1 MTADVYELMTRAEE
15 LPYGEA
21 RTLLVED
28 ALRRAEAAADAELAF
43 RVRMGLTT
51 AYQYG
56 GEPAK
61 AFTTFSRCLAEYDRD
76 PGRHDAE
83 HRLLWQMKWI
93 VNSLTLF
100 PEIPL
105 DRTRAVLDDMERRYR
120 LGGHSLQA
128 VHHYRHV
135 VAQHIGDVE
144 AADDL
149 FAKWRAAERDALSDC
164 EGCDPSA
171 LADHLADRGRY
182 EDALAVAAP
191 VLSAELNCTEQPQD
205 MLTTLLPVYL
215 HTGRLAE
222 ARDAHRRAYRL
233 FRPNLGDMTHV
244 ADHVWFCAVT
254 GNEPRGLEIL
264 QRHLGWLDRA
274 PSPYAEMRFAA
285 AGALLLRRLAEIGA
299 DDLTVHRPEAGDR
312 PAADVALPVLRAEL
326 ERRAVDLAA
335 RFDARNGTS
344 HQSGEIR
351 AVIDAEPLVERLPLT
366 EHARAAA
373 APPRPPAVVPL
384 PPERPDPAVL
394 DDPDELLD
402 LAERRWN
409 EQDTEAALA
418 AYARF
423 DAITG
428 TEPGTP
434 PADGATP
441 AEWLRAARRLDGHGV
456 GPIESGALQEAH
468 DVWER
473 SRAWFEEAGEPA
485 RALSVTSR
493 LGAILARLGRRDEA
507 LVMLT
512 EAAERL
518 PGLDAPPERVLGARL
533 RLAQFHLMGDDPRT
547 ALAVLETV
555 RGPDAESDF
564 NLGEADF
571 MRGQAHAMLG
581 HPEETEAVLRAARDA
596 FREAGRGDRL
606 AQAAMMYAQVV
617 GHGPAAN
624 ELEVHAALDE
634 AVAHAP
640 AAAEAPLLRPFAHWE
655 RGRFLLADERAD
667 LAVPDLVE
675 AVAAFTGH
683 GQGGDADRARVD
695 LAAAYLG
702 ASRPLEAAETIE
714 EALAGLTPDAEEWPR
729 ARVILASA
737 QRDLGEAEAADTF
750 AEIADAETE
759 PAAVGHFL
767 EESANVLTDRDSD
780 AQAAERFLAAAAA
793 FTRAGEPFRA
803 IECRRRAALCHLWA
817 QQVDEALEKMAEAR
831 AALAGLPAEA
841 PAAITWHTARVDY
854 DEARLLARLGRLSE
868 ALELADAA
876 VEGFLALDETDAADT
891 VRALRAHIADDLQAE
906 D

>member
-1 MTADVYELMTRAEE
+1 MTADVYELMARAEE

-61 AFTTFSRCLAEYDRD
+61 AFTTFSRCLAEYDRE

-191 VLSAELNCTEQPQD
+191 VLSAELNCSEQPQD

-215 HTGRLAE
+215 RTGRLAE

-233 FRPNLGDMTHV
+233 LRPNLGDMSHI
-244 ADHVWFCAVT
+244 ANHVWFCAVT

-274 PSPYAEMRFAA
+274 PSPYAAMRFAA
-285 AGALLLRRLAEIGA
+285 AGGLLLRRLSEIGA
-299 DDLTVHRPEAGDR
+299 DGLTVHRPEAGDR
-312 PAADVALPVLRAEL
+312 PAADVAVPVLRAEL
-326 ERRAVDLAA
+326 ERLALDLAG

-344 HQSGEIR
+344 HQSDEVR
-351 AVIDAEPLVERLPLT
+351 AMLDAEPLAERLPLT

-373 APPRPPAVVPL
+373 APPPASAVVPL
-384 PPERPDPAVL
+384 PSETPDPSAV

-402 LAERRWN
+402 LAEKHWN
-409 EQDTEAALA
+409 EQDTRAALA

-423 DAITG
+423 DKVTG
-428 TEPGTP
+428 VEPGTP
-434 PADGATP
+434 PGDGATP
-441 AEWLRAARRLDGHGV
+441 AEWLRAARRLDGLGV
-456 GPIESGALQEAH
+456 ALTDDEAMRDAH
-468 DVWER
+468 DVWVR
-473 SRAWFEEAGEPA
+473 ARAWFEEAGEPA
-485 RALSVTSR
+485 RALSVASR
-493 LGAILARLGRRDEA
+493 LGAVLATLDRREEA
-507 LVMLT
+507 FALLS
-512 EAAERL
+512 EAVERL
-518 PGLDAPPERVLGARL
+518 PGLDADPERVRGARL
-533 RLAQFHLMGDDPRT
+533 RLAQFHLMGGDPEA
-547 ALAVLETV
+547 ALAVLEAV
-555 RGPDAESDF
+555 EGPDGDVDF
-564 NLGEADF
+564 L
-571 MRGQAHAMLG
+571 RGQAHGTLG
-581 HPEETEAVLRAARDA
+581 RHEETQAVLRSARDA
-596 FREAGRGDRL
+596 FREAGQSSRL
-606 AQAAMMYAQVV
+606 AQAAMMYAQV
-617 GHGPAAN
+617 AAHAPETN
-624 ELEVHAALDE
+624 DPDVHAALDE

-640 AAAEAPLLRPFAHWE
+640 AAADDAPLLRPFAHWE
-655 RGRFLLADERAD
+655 RGRFLLSDQRAD
-667 LAVPDLVE
+667 DAVPDLVE
-675 AVAAFTGH
+675 AVAAFTGF
-683 GQGGDADRARVD
+683 GRGDEADQARVD

-702 ASRPLEAAETIE
+702 AGRPLEAAETIE
-714 EALAGLTPDAEEWPR
+714 EALAALRPDAEEWPR
-729 ARVILASA
+729 ARVILATA
-737 QRDLGEAEAADTF
+737 QRDLGEVAAADTF
-750 AEIADAETE
+750 AEIAEAETE
-759 PAAVGHFL
+759 PAVVGHFL

-793 FTRAGEPFRA
+793 FARADEPFRA

-817 QQVDEALEKMAEAR
+817 QQADQALEKMAEAR
-831 AALAGLPAEA
+831 AALAALPAGN
-841 PAAITWHTARVDY
+841 PAAITWHTARIDY
-854 DEARLLARLGRLSE
+854 DEARLLARLERLGE

-876 VEGFLALDETDAADT
+876 IEGFTSLDEEDAADT
-891 VRALRAHIADDLQAE
+891 VRALRRHIAADLEAE

>member
-1 MTADVYELMTRAEE
+1 MTADVYELMARADE

-28 ALRRAEAAADAELAF
+28 ALRRAEAAADVELAF

-61 AFTTFSRCLAEYDRD
+61 AFTTFSRCLAEYDRA

-105 DRTRAVLDDMERRYR
+105 DRTRAVLSDMERRYR

-191 VLSAELNCTEQPQD
+191 VLNAELNCSEQPQD

-215 HTGRLAE
+215 RTGRLAE

-233 FRPNLGDMTHV
+233 LRPNLGDMSHI
-244 ADHVWFCAVT
+244 ANHVWFCAVT

-274 PSPYAEMRFAA
+274 PSPYSAMRFAA
-285 AGALLLRRLAEIGA
+285 AGGLLLRRLAEIGA
-299 DDLTVHRPEAGDR
+299 DDLTVHRPEAAER
-312 PAADVALPVLRAEL
+312 PAGDVALPDLRVEL
-326 ERRAVDLAA
+326 ERLALDLAA

-344 HQSGEIR
+344 HQSDEVR
-351 AVIDAEPLVERLPLT
+351 AMLDAEPLVERLPLT

-373 APPRPPAVVPL
+373 APPPPPAVVPL
-384 PPERPDPAVL
+384 PSEAPDPSAL

-402 LAERRWN
+402 LAERHWH
-409 EQDTEAALA
+409 EHDSKAALA

-423 DAITG
+423 DKVTG
-428 TEPGTP
+428 VEPGTP
-434 PADGATP
+434 PGDGATS
-441 AEWLRAARRLDGHGV
+441 AEWLRAARRMDGL
-456 GPIESGALQEAH
+456 GAGFTDTGAMRDAY
-468 DVWER
+468 DVWVKARE
-473 SRAWFEEAGEPA
+473 WFEEAGAPA
-485 RALSVTSR
+485 RALSVSSR
-493 LGAILARLGRRDEA
+493 LGSILTTFDRRDEA
-507 LVMLT
+507 LVLLT
-512 EAAERL
+512 EAVERL
-518 PGLDAPPERVLGARL
+518 PGLDADPERIRGSRL
-533 RLAQFHLMGDDPRT
+533 RLAQFHLTGGDPE
-547 ALAVLETV
+547 AAFAVLAAIE
-555 RGPDAESDF
+555 GPD
-564 NLGEADF
+564 GEADF
-571 MRGQAHAMLG
+571 LRGQAHGVLG
-581 HPEETEAVLRAARDA
+581 RHEETEAALRSAREA
-596 FREAGRGDRL
+596 FREAGQGDRL
-606 AQAAMMYAQVV
+606 AQASMMYAQAVA
-617 GHGPAAN
+617 HAPETN

-640 AAAEAPLLRPFAHWE
+640 AAAEDAPLLRPFAHWE
-655 RGRFLLADERAD
+655 RGRFLLAEEHAD
-667 LAVPDLVE
+667 DAVPDLVE
-675 AVAAFTGH
+675 AVAAFTGF
-683 GQGGDADRARVD
+683 GRSAEADQARVD

-702 ASRPLEAAETIE
+702 AGRPLEAAETIE
-714 EALAGLTPDAEEWPR
+714 EALAALAPDAEEWPR
-729 ARVILASA
+729 AQVVLANA
-737 QRDLGEAEAADTF
+737 QRDLGEVAAADTF
-750 AEIADAETE
+750 AGIAAAETE
-759 PAAVGHFL
+759 PAVVGHFL

-780 AQAAERFLAAAAA
+780 ALAAERFLAAAAA
-793 FTRAGEPFRA
+793 FARAGEPFRA

-817 QQVDEALEKMAEAR
+817 RQVDQALEKMAEAR
-831 AALAGLPAEA
+831 VALAELPPGN
-841 PAAITWHTARVDY
+841 PAAVTWHTARVDY
-854 DEARLLARLGRLSE
+854 DEARLFARLERLPE

-876 VEGFLALDETDAADT
+876 IEGFTALDEADAVATVQDLRRHIAAD
-891 VRALRAHIADDLQAE
+891 LE
-906 D
+906 SKG